1 MRHVPEGTIRRLV
14 DEPLAIADGDA
25 DHISGC
31 ARCRARCELVNGD
44 AAQVAAFFSR
54 PQPVPDIDGAWRR
67 FRAAPS
73 VPSSSGRALQH
84 FRARRS
90 WRLVGRPLPSTAALA
105 ACTLLVAG
113 AAAATVLTTL
123 SGPAPTAPVQA
134 VSTDFQAIADTA
146 GIEGS
151 GVIGGFPT
159 PSGSLR
165 LAFGVLRWTSAG
177 RARSVASMA
186 AASEAT
192 GLLLRLPVVLPAG
205 VGALGHIL
213 VHPQVTATI
222 SFGAGAGAGL
232 AGTSLHV
239 TAGPA
244 VLVEY
249 GSSLGSLGIPSLATF
264 AMAATERHLGGGD
277 LGRAGGLPPLASRS
291 PGRSGT
297 RGQAARRPRHEP
309 ARAGGSRREPGR
321 RERFTRDPRLR
332 GLRSRPRV

>member
-31 ARCRARCELVNGD
+31 ARCRARRELVNGD

-213 VHPQVTATI
+213 VHPKVTATI

-264 AMAATERHLGGGD
+264 AMARPSATS
-277 LGRAGGLPPLASRS
+277 AV
-291 PGRSGT
+291 GT
-297 RGQAARRPRHEP
+297 SAELEA
-309 ARAGGSRREPGR
+309 
-321 RERFTRDPRLR
+321 FL
-332 GLRSRPRV
+332 L